1 MTTIMPID
9 EPRPRG
15 TVFGERS
22 DRRRVCEAEHY
33 FRCRICGGFIDARD
47 VAWIEDHEGP
57 LPHPAQDGIQQ
68 LQRWP
73 PDGVA
78 SASQDSYGK
87 RPASRGLIG
96 TDRAAMYTKSSRFFS
111 ICSGGAVLF

>member
-1 MTTIMPID
+1 MGSIEAETLPPLASGGAVAILRGLKMTTIMPID

-57 LPHPAQDGIQQ
+57 LPHPAQDGIQ
-68 LQRWP
+68 
-73 PDGVA
+73 
-78 SASQDSYGK
+78 
-87 RPASRGLIG
+87 
-96 TDRAAMYTKSSRFFS
+96 
-111 ICSGGAVLF
+111 